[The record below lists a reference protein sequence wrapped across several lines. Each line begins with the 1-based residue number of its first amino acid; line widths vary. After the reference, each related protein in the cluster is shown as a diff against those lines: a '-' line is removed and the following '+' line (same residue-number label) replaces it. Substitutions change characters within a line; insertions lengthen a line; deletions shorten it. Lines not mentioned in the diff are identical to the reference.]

1 MVTWD
6 EIEVVLHQ
14 DGLEQGRE
22 QGAARKLAEFVAL
35 YWDKAMGQAF
45 QERLAHWDASLWPA
59 LRDLRAAYEDGR
71 DPCAL
76 LMSPAPRTNGRPIT
90 WDEMKKSI
98 REDGYRIGFK
108 QGLIQGLIEAGE
120 ARKLVEFVA
129 LFWDEATGQAFETR
143 LKNKKDARVWPALRD
158 LRAAYEDGR
167 DPCALLDASGTSPT
181 PGANDR
187 PSAVI

>member
-1 MVTWD
+1 MVTRD
-6 EIEVVLHQ
+6 EIEVALHQ

-22 QGAARKLAEFVAL
+22 EEAARKLVEFVAL
-35 YWDKAMGQAF
+35 YWDKDMGQAF
-45 QERLAHWDASLWPA
+45 QERLAHWDASFWPA
-59 LRDLRAAYEDGR
+59 LRDLRAAYEEGR

-76 LMSPAPRTNGRPIT
+76 LISPAPRTNGRPIT

-108 QGLIQGLIEAGE
+108 QGLIQGLIKAGE

-129 LFWDEATGQAFETR
+129 LFWDEDTGQAFQAR
-143 LKNKKDARVWPALRD
+143 LTNRDARVWPALRD
-158 LRAAYEDGR
+158 LRAAYEEGR

-187 PSAVI
+187 PSAVT

>member
-1 MVTWD
+1 
-6 EIEVVLHQ
+6 
-14 DGLEQGRE
+14 
-22 QGAARKLAEFVAL
+22 
-35 YWDKAMGQAF
+35 
-45 QERLAHWDASLWPA
+45 
-59 LRDLRAAYEDGR
+59 
-71 DPCAL
+71 
-76 LMSPAPRTNGRPIT
+76 
-90 WDEMKKSI
+90 MKKSI

-108 QGLIQGLIEAGE
+108 QGLIQGLIEAGG

-158 LRAAYEDGR
+158 LRAAYKEGR